1 MKQQN
6 ATAIVN
12 SNSDKAQAGRI
23 DAAVQT
29 TDGQVYPEQF
39 EPIFTPGWFSPPE
52 PGDAVEVVLPE
63 GDDLVEFAHD
73 VRYRGQV
80 FDEGHPPPDDFKQPG
95 DKVTRRGYFT
105 KGGHRLI
112 FEDYKG
118 DESLI
123 IREGKAGHEIKL
135 QGSDGT
141 ITITN
146 GKSSSKVTLKT
157 NGDVEIDAGSANI
170 DAKCATFTAQA
181 SVKAHLSAPLTDLND
196 IAPSPVIK
204 GTEFNAAV
212 AALHTKWGEFLTKL
226 TPIAAEWST
235 FAASGLPWIPV
246 VSTQNEFAAALAGL
260 ATAIQTYAAQVATF
274 TSVKTKT
281 G

>member
-1 MKQQN
+1 MKKSSE
-6 ATAIVN
+6 TAIVQAN
-12 SNSDKAQAGRI
+12 GDKAGAGRI
-23 DAAVQT
+23 DAAVQK

-52 PGDAVEVVLPE
+52 PGDAVEVVMPE
-63 GDDLVEFAHD
+63 GDDLAEFAHD

-80 FDEGHPPPDDFKQPG
+80 FDESHPPPTDFKQPG
-95 DKVTRRGYFT
+95 PKCTRRGYFT

-112 FEDYKG
+112 FEDFAG

-123 IREGKAGHEIKL
+123 IREGKAGHEVKL

-146 GKSSSKVTLKT
+146 GKSSSKITMKA

-170 DAKCATFTAQA
+170 DAKCATFTAVA
-181 SVKAHLSAPLTDLND
+181 STKAHLKAPLTDLSD
-196 IAPSPVIK
+196 VSAQPVML
-204 GTEFNAAV
+204 GTTVLGAFT
-212 AALHTKWGEFLTKL
+212 ALFTAW
-226 TPIAAEWST
+226 
-235 FAASGLPWIPV
+235 
-246 VSTQNEFAAALAGL
+246 QNALAL
-260 ATAIQTYAAQVATF
+260 ATPPPLDPNYIAYKAAMVTAVTAVQGTLATWLS
-274 TSVKTKT
+274 TKTKT

>member
-39 EPIFTPGWFSPPE
+39 EPISTPGWFSPPE

-63 GDDLVEFAHD
+63 GEDLVEFAHD

-146 GKSSSKVTLKT
+146 GKSSSKITLKE

-196 IAPSPVIK
+196 VAPSPVIK
-204 GTEFNAAV
+204 GTEFNLAV
-212 AALHTKWGEFLTKL
+212 ATLHTLWSAFLAALTTLQGEWNT
-226 TPIAAEWST
+226 AAGS
-235 FAASGLPWIPV
+235 SSPWIPV
-246 VSTQNEFAAALAGL
+246 TGTQNAFSAAMGALVSGIAAYAG
-260 ATAIQTYAAQVATF
+260 QVAGF
-274 TSVKTKT
+274 TSAKTKT

>member
-63 GDDLVEFAHD
+63 GEDLVEFAHD

-146 GKSSSKVTLKT
+146 GKSSSKITLKE

-196 IAPSPVIK
+196 VAPSPVIK
-204 GTEFNAAV
+204 GTEFNLAV
-212 AALHTKWGEFLTKL
+212 ATLHTLWSAFLAALTTLQGEWNT
-226 TPIAAEWST
+226 AAGS
-235 FAASGLPWIPV
+235 SSPWIPV
-246 VSTQNEFAAALAGL
+246 TGTQNAFSAAMGALVSGIAAYAG
-260 ATAIQTYAAQVATF
+260 QVAGF
-274 TSVKTKT
+274 TSAKTKT

>member
-12 SNSDKAQAGRI
+12 SNVDKAKAGRI

-63 GDDLVEFAHD
+63 GEDLVEFAHD

-80 FDEGHPPPDDFKQPG
+80 FDDGHPPPGDFRQPG
-95 DKVTRRGYFT
+95 DNVTRRGYFT

-112 FEDYKG
+112 FEDFKG

-123 IREGKAGHEIKL
+123 IREGKAGHEVKL

-146 GKSSSKVTLKT
+146 GKSGSKITLKAT
-157 NGDVEIDAGSANI
+157 GDIEIDAGSANI

-181 SVKAHLSAPLTDLND
+181 SVKAHLSAPMTDLND
-196 IAPSPVIK
+196 VAPSPVIK
-204 GTEFNAAV
+204 GTEFNLAV
-212 AALHTKWGEFLTKL
+212 ATLHTLWGAFLTAL
-226 TPIAAEWST
+226 TTLQGEWNTAAGS
-235 FAASGLPWIPV
+235 SSPWIPV
-246 VSTQNEFAAALAGL
+246 TGTQNAFSTAMGALVSGIAAYAG
-260 ATAIQTYAAQVATF
+260 QVAGF
-274 TSVKTKT
+274 TSARTKT